1 MNGWFK
7 VKITKK
13 EDFIKLMKEI
23 SDGWKEVR
31 KYDDDHLYYDR
42 TRWINKVIS
51 DEWWDYPDDYDR
63 DGDLETICILIEQYL
78 RYKEIVKE
86 TRIGML
92 PKVDTIE
99 DENNYILGSKRQNI
113 TEKNKKDMVDKFSNY
128 LLKK

>member
-7 VKITKK
+7 VKITKQ

-42 TRWINKVIS
+42 TRWINKGIS

-99 DENNYILGSKRQNI
+99 DESDYILGSKRQNI